1 MNPTL
6 SPARPLAILHSDDAE
21 LRGRLAELFQDR
33 AYVCHA
39 PDTFRLEELLSG
51 TEALLLFADLR
62 GAGILELIH
71 RLGRMHPQ
79 AVLVALGYPH
89 SDPFMAARDAGV
101 YRVEDLRATRQTLS
115 DTIDRALE
123 RVGWMQETQMLRD
136 EVARLRAKGGHGG
149 AGGRGGPERNTLSL
163 QPLVKATQGLDRLED
178 LFAKIVDGV
187 AGAALV
193 SRVGLF
199 YRQEGETNFRLRA
212 GRCCLEDTAAMVFN
226 DRDPLVRWLQRFPRL
241 ITRASLDHIVDP
253 AERTLLRRSLDLMGA
268 ETFIPLN
275 LRGRVL
281 GWIFT
286 GQTDGLPF
294 DHQDHPQLSF
304 LSEHVVTALENAIRH
319 QEILSQKTLGENLL
333 QLMPTAVITAD
344 AEGHVT
350 WCNATAEKLFPSL
363 ARNLV
368 QASAGSF
375 GRSVP
380 RVPVEGLG
388 SRIAGLVRD
397 ALSGEPTR
405 EPVFL
410 ENRGAEV
417 RTLAVRTRQLTGG
430 GRCLGAVALVD
441 DLTEQLAADAQQE
454 QLERTRFWRE
464 LAAGISHE
472 IRNPLVAI
480 KTFTQL
486 LPQRYTDENFRLEFK
501 EMVTREVGRLDSI
514 VAHIEGF
521 AHPTV
526 GVIDAADLPKLLQEA
541 ADAARTSTEALD
553 AQIKINADD
562 GLPRLRGDAKAL
574 SQVFQH
580 LFVNSIEAASARK
593 TRAQVR
599 VRLAAQK
606 TGDETVGFRLAIVD
620 NGAGIAADDLP
631 KVFSPFFSTKAQGL
645 GLGLP
650 IAQRV
655 VLDHGGRL
663 SLDPGTM
670 GLCVNIFLPLEPP
683 PVPAVSTELPGSPS
697 VPERLTAPA
706 PAAEEGPSL
715 KFEPRYRIGY

>member
-6 SPARPLAILHSDDAE
+6 SPTRPLSILHSEDAE
-21 LRGRLAELFQDR
+21 LRHRIADLLQDR

-39 PDTFRLEELLSG
+39 PDPFRLEELLAG
-51 TEALLLFADLR
+51 TEALLLFVDLR
-62 GAGILELIH
+62 SPGTLELIH

-79 AVLVALGYPH
+79 AVIVALGFPN
-89 SDPFMAARDAGV
+89 SDPFLAARDAGI
-101 YRVEDLRATRQTLS
+101 YRVEDIKASRQTLAEMA
-115 DTIDRALE
+115 DRALE

-136 EVARLRAKGGHGG
+136 EVARLRAMQQHGG
-149 AGGRGGPERNTLSL
+149 GSRGGPERNVLSL
-163 QPLVKATQGLDRLED
+163 QHLVKATQHLDRLED
-178 LFAKIVDGV
+178 LFDKIVGGV
-187 AGAALV
+187 ASAAMV

-199 YRQEGETNFRLRA
+199 YRSEGETNYRLQA
-212 GRCCLEDTAAMVFN
+212 GRCCLEDTDAMEFN
-226 DRDPLVRWLQRFPRL
+226 DRDPLVRWLQRHPRL
-241 ITRASLDHIVDP
+241 ITRASLDHIADP
-253 AERTLLRRSLDLMGA
+253 SERALLRRSLDLLGA

-304 LSEHVVTALENAIRH
+304 LSEHVVHALENAIRH
-319 QEILSQKTLGENLL
+319 QELLSQKTLGENLL

-363 ARNLV
+363 VRDLV
-368 QASAGSF
+368 RASAGSSS
-375 GRSVP
+375 RPASK
-380 RVPVEGLG
+380 VPVENLG
-388 SRIAGLVRD
+388 SRIASLIRD
-397 ALSGEPTR
+397 ALAGEPTR
-405 EPVFL
+405 EPYFMEERVSGL
-410 ENRGAEV
+410 
-417 RTLAVRTRQLTGG
+417 RTLAVRTRQLMGG

-441 DLTEQLAADAQQE
+441 DLTDQLAADAQQE
-454 QLERTRFWRE
+454 QLEKTRFWRE

-486 LPQRYTDENFRLEFK
+486 LPQRYTDEDFRLEFK
-501 EMVTREVGRLDSI
+501 EMVTREVGRLDHI

-526 GVIDAADLPKLLQEA
+526 GVIDTVDLSVVLCGA
-541 ADAARTSTEALD
+541 ADAARAATEALD
-553 AQIKINADD
+553 AQIKINADEN
-562 GLPRLRGDAKAL
+562 LPSLRGDAKAL

-580 LFVNSIEAASARK
+580 LFVNSIEAAHNRK
-593 TRAQVR
+593 NRAQIKVR
-599 VRLAAQK
+599 VVPRKA
-606 TGDETVGFRLAIVD
+606 GSEVVGFRLAIAD
-620 NGAGIAADDLP
+620 NGTGIAREDVD

-655 VLDHGGRL
+655 VLDHGGRI
-663 SLDPGTM
+663 SLDSGNT
-670 GLCVNIFLPLEPP
+670 GLCVNIDLPLEPP
-683 PVPAVSTELPGSPS
+683 PVMASRPTFPAGPATVNELP
-697 VPERLTAPA
+697 APIA
-706 PAAEEGPSL
+706 TGAESNL
-715 KFEPRYRIGY
+715 KYEPRYRIGY

>member
-21 LRGRLAELFQDR
+21 LRSRLAELFQDR

-39 PDTFRLEELLSG
+39 PDAFRLEELLAG

-62 GAGILELIH
+62 GAGTLELIH

-79 AVLVALGYPH
+79 AVLVVLGYPH

-136 EVARLRAKGGHGG
+136 EVARLRAMGGHSGS
-149 AGGRGGPERNTLSL
+149 GGRNGAERKTLSL
-163 QPLVKATQGLDRLED
+163 QPLVKATQSLDRLED
-178 LFAKIVDGV
+178 LFSKIVDGV

-199 YRQEGETNFRLRA
+199 YRQEGEANFRLRA

-304 LSEHVVTALENAIRH
+304 LSEHVVTALENATRH

-333 QLMPTAVITAD
+333 QLMPTAVVTTDAD
-344 AEGHVT
+344 GQVT

-368 QASAGSF
+368 QASAGPSS
-375 GRSVP
+375 RP
-380 RVPVEGLG
+380 AARVPVENLG

-397 ALSGEPTR
+397 ALAGEPTR
-405 EPVFL
+405 EPVFF
-410 ENRGAEV
+410 EDRSAEV

-501 EMVTREVGRLDSI
+501 EMVTREVGRLDNI

-526 GVIDAADLPKLLQEA
+526 GVIDSADLSTLLQEA

-553 AQIKINADD
+553 AQIKVNADD

-574 SQVFQH
+574 SQVFHH
-580 LFVNSIEAASARK
+580 LFVNSIEAAAARK

-606 TGDETVGFRLAIVD
+606 AGGETVGFRLAIMD
-620 NGAGIAADDLP
+620 NGPGIAVEDLP

-663 SLDPGTM
+663 SLDPGGT

-683 PVPAVSTELPGSPS
+683 PAPAQPVALPGSPS
-697 VPERLTAPA
+697 VSERLTAPSA
-706 PAAEEGPSL
+706 PDEQPSL
-715 KFEPRYRIGY
+715 KVEPRYRIGN

>member
-1 MNPTL
+1 MNPALNPT
-6 SPARPLAILHSDDAE
+6 RPLAILHSDDAE
-21 LRGRLAELFQDR
+21 LRGRLADLFQDR

-39 PDTFRLEELLSG
+39 PDAFRLEELLAG
-51 TEALLLFADLR
+51 TEALLLFVDLR
-62 GAGILELIH
+62 GAGALELLH

-79 AVLVALGYPH
+79 AVLVAMGYPH
-89 SDPFMAARDAGV
+89 SDPHMAARDVGV
-101 YRVEDLRATRQTLS
+101 YRVEDLRASRQVLA

-136 EVARLRAKGGHGG
+136 EVARLRSMGGHGG
-149 AGGRGGPERNTLSL
+149 GGGRGSAERHTLSL
-163 QPLVKATQGLDRLED
+163 QHLVRATQGLDRLED
-178 LFAKIVDGV
+178 LFTKIVDGV
-187 AGAALV
+187 SGAALV

-199 YRQEGETNFRLRA
+199 YRQEGEANYRLRA
-212 GRCCLEDTAAMVFN
+212 GRCCLEDTAAMGFN
-226 DRDPLVRWLQRFPRL
+226 DRDPLVRWLQRHPRL

-253 AERTLLRRSLDLMGA
+253 SERTLLRRSLDLMGA

-304 LSEHVVTALENAIRH
+304 LSEHVATALENALRH

-333 QLMPTAVITAD
+333 QLMPTAVITTD

-350 WCNATAEKLFPSL
+350 WCNATAEKIFPSL

-368 QASAGSF
+368 QASAGPSS
-375 GRSVP
+375 RPAP
-380 RVPVEGLG
+380 RVPVEHLG

-410 ENRGAEV
+410 ENRGTDV

-441 DLTEQLAADAQQE
+441 ALTEQLAADAQQE

-486 LPQRYTDENFRLEFK
+486 LPQRYTDDNFRLEFK
-501 EMVTREVGRLDSI
+501 EMVTREVGRLDNI

-526 GVIDAADLPKLLQEA
+526 GVIDAADVSLILQEA

-553 AQIKINADD
+553 AQIKVNADE

-574 SQVFQH
+574 SQVFRH
-580 LFVNSIEAASARK
+580 LFVNAIEAAAARK
-593 TRAQVR
+593 IRAQVR

-606 TGDETVGFRLAIVD
+606 AGNEIVGFRLAIID
-620 NGAGIAADDLP
+620 NGAGIAAEDLP

-663 SLDPGTM
+663 SLDSGGT

-683 PVPAVSTELPGSPS
+683 PVPAAPVALPKGPS

-706 PAAEEGPSL
+706 APDEQPSL
-715 KFEPRYRIGY
+715 KYEPRYRIGY